1 MNVPVF
7 CVQQIAPSGINEVV
21 WYNFGLN
28 VPFLDLIFH
37 REVFFSCAKKYTIS
51 PRTTREF
58 ISRVTNRDI
67 NVKCQVLMS
76 ASHKQTK
83 SSTL

>member
-28 VPFLDLIFH
+28 VTFLDLIFH
-37 REVFFSCAKKYTIS
+37 REVFFSCAK
-51 PRTTREF
+51 
-58 ISRVTNRDI
+58 
-67 NVKCQVLMS
+67 
-76 ASHKQTK
+76 
-83 SSTL
+83 STQFPHAQQGHSLAV